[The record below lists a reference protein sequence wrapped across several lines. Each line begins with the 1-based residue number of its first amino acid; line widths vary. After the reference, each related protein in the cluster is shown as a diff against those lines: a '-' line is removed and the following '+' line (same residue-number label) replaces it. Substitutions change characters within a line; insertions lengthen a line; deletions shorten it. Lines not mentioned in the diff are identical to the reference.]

1 MVNLWPFKDTH
12 RENTPSNKTQT
23 FTESVNMN
31 VWVVSTPNQLSISTF
46 NSSLGKSEMVKLT
59 MN

>member
-23 FTESVNMN
+23 FTESMNVN

-46 NSSLGKSEMVKLT
+46 NSSSGTFEMIKLT
-59 MN
+59 VN